1 MAIVHGYCTAD
12 EVKAQLG
19 DTDGKL
25 SLPLLE
31 KAISATSRAIDKYCG
46 RRFWQD
52 DVLAVRVYRPADS
65 CTVAVDDISTATGL
79 VVKTDQDR
87 DGVFET
93 TWAIGTDFQ
102 LEPLNADANGGAYAW
117 TRVAAV
123 GTSRFP
129 CAQYGTYARYGLHR
143 PTVQVTAKFGW
154 SAVPDDVNE
163 AAILKAVS
171 LFRRK
176 DAPFGVA
183 GFGEYGVVRI
193 RHDPDVV
200 DLLDPFKPALVA

>member
-1 MAIVHGYCTAD
+1 MALTHPYCTVE
-12 EVKAQLG
+12 EVQGQLG
-19 DTDGKL
+19 DSAGKM

-31 KAISATSRAIDKYCG
+31 KAINATSRAIDKYCG

-52 DVLAVRVYRPADS
+52 ATVQARVYLPGDP

-79 VVKTDQDR
+79 VLKTDQDR

-93 TWAIGTDFQ
+93 TWATSDYQ
-102 LEPLNADANGGAYAW
+102 LEPLNADADGGAYAW
-117 TRVAAV
+117 TEVRATT
-123 GTSRFP
+123 GSQRFP
-129 CAQYGTYARYGLHR
+129 CGHRR

-154 SAVPDDVNE
+154 SDVPDDVNE

-183 GFGEYGVVRI
+183 GFGGFGAVRI
-193 RHDPDVV
+193 RHDPDVQA
-200 DLLDPFKPALVA
+200 LLAPYMPVLVG